1 MDIKLITEF
10 FLWRRLQKYINM
22 FLFFLDILKS
32 SNNYSFT
39 IQYNDPIQS
48 IILDEISNYTIKLY
62 ILTY

>member
-1 MDIKLITEF
+1 
-10 FLWRRLQKYINM
+10 M